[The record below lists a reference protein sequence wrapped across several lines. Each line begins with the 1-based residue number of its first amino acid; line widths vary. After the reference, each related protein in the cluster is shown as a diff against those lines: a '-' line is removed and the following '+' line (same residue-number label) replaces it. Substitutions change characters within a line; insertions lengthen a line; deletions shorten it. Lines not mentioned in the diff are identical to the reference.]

1 MTDEVGYISAITDI
15 IIELVH
21 RLDSESAE
29 CCVYLEKL
37 LAECKEK
44 NGGEEDEH
52 SDIYNSNNST
62 DC

>member
-21 RLDSESAE
+21 RLDCESAE

-37 LAECKEK
+37 LAERKEK

-52 SDIYNSNNST
+52 SH
-62 DC
+62 